1 MNLILTVVLA
11 GALTVPLIARASPG
25 RTAPA
30 TLFAAAAPLAA
41 VAAVVLTII
50 TALLAGPLAII
61 PALPAALLLGLQL
74 PRRRPPPPA
83 AAESEHAVTL
93 RVVSLNVLAGRV
105 SPDVIVAEVDR
116 LRPDVFAVQELTRQ
130 LADSLQDSRLPELL
144 RYSCL
149 QPGPGGRGIG
159 IYSRWPLTDITA
171 VSATRR
177 PMPRVTLD
185 PGQPVTITLVHPHA
199 PVADRQQFWFGDMAR
214 LLASLPEVTNHHL
227 LIGDFN
233 ATRDLRPFRRL
244 LDAGFAD
251 SSDVASRRPWPGLTF
266 PANVR
271 IPPFM
276 RLDHILV
283 SPTGALVHETRHLRV
298 PGTDH
303 LGVFAVMDLQPV
315 TTAAAAPGRQPGAAD
330 EAAASAAQAAPAA
343 D

>member
-1 MNLILTVVLA
+1 
-11 GALTVPLIARASPG
+11 VPLVARASPG
-25 RTAPA
+25 RSAPA
-30 TLFAAAAPLAA
+30 TLFAAAAPLATLP
-41 VAAVVLTII
+41 AVVLTLV
-50 TALLAGPLAII
+50 TAILAGPVAII
-61 PALPAALLLGLQL
+61 PAVPAVFLLGSQL
-74 PRRRPPPPA
+74 PRRRLQPGPA
-83 AAESEHAVTL
+83 AAASGREVTL
-93 RVVSLNVLAGRV
+93 RVMSLNVLVGRV
-105 SPDVIVAEVDR
+105 SPDVFVAEVDR
-116 LRPDVFAVQELTRQ
+116 LRPDVVAVQELTPQ
-130 LADSLQDSRLPELL
+130 LADSLSVSRLPELL
-144 RYSCL
+144 PYSCL

-171 VSATRR
+171 VPDARR

-199 PVADRQQFWFGDMAR
+199 PVADRQQFWFEDMAR

-233 ATRDLRPFRRL
+233 ATRDLRPFRQL

-251 SSDVASRRPWPGLTF
+251 SSDIARRRPWPGLTF

-303 LGVFAVMDLQPV
+303 LGVFAIMDLPPAPPATV
-315 TTAAAAPGRQPGAAD
+315 AAAGIAGPADSEGAAETAAR
-330 EAAASAAQAAPAA
+330 
-343 D
+343 